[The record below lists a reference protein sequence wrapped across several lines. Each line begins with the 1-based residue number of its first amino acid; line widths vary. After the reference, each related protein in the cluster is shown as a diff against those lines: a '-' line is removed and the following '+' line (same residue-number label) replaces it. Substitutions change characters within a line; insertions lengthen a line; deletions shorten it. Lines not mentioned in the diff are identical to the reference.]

1 MGSIMNGRWSG
12 AVAALAV
19 GCLIAVA
26 PARAAE
32 DELTA
37 SQKRQIEALVRTLL
51 LEKPEILIEA
61 IEEYRRRQQATSQAQ
76 ARQALTD
83 NRERIFNDPAS
94 PVAGNPNGDVTL
106 VEFFDYQ
113 CGYCKS
119 VVDRVAGTVA
129 EDKNIR
135 WVFKEF
141 PILGPVSVYAARA
154 ALAAHRQ
161 GKYQEFHLALMR
173 SRGRLDEKK
182 VLRIA
187 GATGLD
193 VARLEADMESPE
205 IGVMIERNMTLAD
218 ALNVRGTPAFVIGD
232 VVVPGAIDA
241 ATLNRLIAAA
251 RGS

>member
-1 MGSIMNGRWSG
+1 MIGRSLPI
-12 AVAALAV
+12 AVALTVGILLAM
-19 GCLIAVA
+19 A

-32 DELTA
+32 DLTA
-37 SQKRQIEALVRTLL
+37 RQKQQVEELL
-51 LEKPEILIEA
+51 RELLIKNPEILVEA
-61 IEEYRRRQQATSQAQ
+61 LEEYQRREKANSLAR
-76 ARQALTD
+76 ARQALVD
-83 NRERIFNDPAS
+83 NREQILNDPAS
-94 PVAGNPNGDVTL
+94 PVGGNPDGDVTL

-129 EDKNIR
+129 KDKNIR

-141 PILGPVSVYAARA
+141 PILGPTSVYASRA

-173 SRGRLDEKK
+173 SRGKLTEKK
-182 VLRIA
+182 VLRFA
-187 GATGLD
+187 AEAGLD
-193 VARLEADMESPE
+193 VARLEADLKTPE
-205 IGVMIERNMTLAD
+205 IAALIARNMALAD
-218 ALNVRGTPAFVIGD
+218 ALNVRGTPAFIIGD
-232 VVVPGAIDA
+232 VLVPGAIDA

>member
-1 MGSIMNGRWSG
+1 MIGRSLPI
-12 AVAALAV
+12 AVALTVGFLLAM
-19 GCLIAVA
+19 A

-32 DELTA
+32 DLTA
-37 SQKRQIEALVRTLL
+37 RQKQQIEELVRELL
-51 LEKPEILIEA
+51 IKNPEILIEA
-61 IEEYRRRQQATSQAQ
+61 LEAYQRREKAESQAK
-76 ARQALTD
+76 ARQALVD
-83 NRERIFNDPAS
+83 NREQIFNDPAS
-94 PVAGNPNGDVTL
+94 PVGGNPNGDVTL

-129 EDKNIR
+129 KDKNIR

-141 PILGPVSVYAARA
+141 PILGPVSVYASRA

-161 GKYQEFHLALMR
+161 GKYQVLHLALMR
-173 SRGRLDEKK
+173 SRGRLTEKK
-182 VLRIA
+182 VLRLA
-187 GATGLD
+187 AETGLD
-193 VARLEADMESPE
+193 VARLEADLKTPE
-205 IGVMIERNMTLAD
+205 IAALIARNMALAD

>member
-1 MGSIMNGRWSG
+1 MIGRSFIV
-12 AVAALAV
+12 AVALTV
-19 GCLIAVA
+19 GLLLSLA

-32 DELTA
+32 DLTA
-37 SQKRQIEALVRTLL
+37 RQKQQVEELL
-51 LEKPEILIEA
+51 RELLIKNPEILVEA
-61 IEEYRRRQQATSQAQ
+61 LEEYQRRKKAETQAK
-76 ARQALTD
+76 ARQALVD
-83 NRERIFNDPAS
+83 NRERIFNDPSS
-94 PVAGNPNGDVTL
+94 PVGGNPNGDVTL

-119 VVDRVAGTVA
+119 VVDRVAGAVA
-129 EDKNIR
+129 KDKNIR

-141 PILGPVSVYAARA
+141 PILGPVSVYASRA

-161 GKYQEFHLALMR
+161 DKYKSHELHLAMMR
-173 SRGRLDEKK
+173 SRGKLTKKK
-182 VLRIA
+182 VLRFA
-187 GATGLD
+187 AEAGLD
-193 VARLEADMESPE
+193 VARLEADMKTPE
-205 IGVMIERNMTLAD
+205 IATLIERNMALAE

>member
-1 MGSIMNGRWSG
+1 MG
-12 AVAALAV
+12 
-19 GCLIAVA
+19 
-26 PARAAE
+26 
-32 DELTA
+32 
-37 SQKRQIEALVRTLL
+37 
-51 LEKPEILIEA
+51 
-61 IEEYRRRQQATSQAQ
+61 
-76 ARQALTD
+76 
-83 NRERIFNDPAS
+83 
-94 PVAGNPNGDVTL
+94 GNPNGDVTL

-129 EDKNIR
+129 KDKNVR

-141 PILGPVSVYAARA
+141 PILGPVSVYASRA

-161 GKYQEFHLALMR
+161 DKYQELHLAMMR
-173 SRGRLDEKK
+173 SRGKLTEQK
-182 VLRIA
+182 VLRFA
-187 GATGLD
+187 AEAGLD
-193 VARLEADMESPE
+193 VARLEADMKTPE
-205 IGVMIERNMTLAD
+205 IATLIERNMALAE